1 MQETQVRSLGWE
13 DPLEKEM
20 ATHSSTLAW
29 EIPWMEEPGRLYPW
43 GCKESDTTERLHFHF
58 TLFYKEGIS
67 LLQFLYLFH
76 LLIQTRWTHGFL
88 LNSIDYDPFFYN
100 IWIHTWPQIW
110 SVGFPSSWL
119 LWPFE
124 TSPWFLECFLTFWQY
139 QNIPVDLIFSCP
151 YQGVSHLSKELC
163 FLLVENGMWKSRP
176 GHWIYLFLLM

>member
-1 MQETQVRSLGWE
+1 MKGQSLKHWTTKEVPYSSLLIFGFMVWF
-13 DPLEKEM
+13 DISVWNQILHLFSSPSPL
-20 ATHSSTLAW
+20 
-29 EIPWMEEPGRLYPW
+29 IPTKVLPYELPLSPIY
-43 GCKESDTTERLHFHF
+43 
-58 TLFYKEGIS
+58 
-67 LLQFLYLFH
+67 LQFLYLFH

-151 YQGVSHLSKELC
+151 YQGVSHLSKNC
-163 FLLVENGMWKSRP
+163 VF
-176 GHWIYLFLLM
+176 F